1 VSLFFHVHTDAC
13 DPVCI
18 LKQLGEQYVFT
29 VDPRPLLYDDPA
41 SVERLAAALES
52 ELPDFHTNAEPLNGL
67 CLQCQHYARAIIA
80 ALVAE
85 EAK

>member
-1 VSLFFHVHTDAC
+1 VSGHEHEWTDFDTSTTAC
-13 DPVCI
+13 AIC
-18 LKQLGEQYVFT
+18 GEQAQ
-29 VDPRPLLYDDPA
+29 PRYLDLDDPA

-80 ALVAE
+80 ALA
-85 EAK
+85 AKGVEG